1 MRGVVDLIDALDAR
15 RSSSQK
21 NNVIAWAA
29 RKDGGI
35 IYVALDRL
43 VGPKIFC
50 TGGQVEVLEGLVDDI
65 FDDLVLS
72 CRRQEIE
79 AHNASW

>member
-43 VGPKIFC
+43 VGPMIFC

-65 FDDLVLS
+65 CDDLVLS